1 MINDLFY
8 GLGIVLAAGCGAAGY
23 RLVCTGWLVEGR
35 GTARERAMLRTLVDH
50 LPDNLY
56 VKDVEGR
63 FVLANVAVARVMGAT
78 TPGGLLG
85 IRVNLRTGNLGA
97 SALGFALG
105 GLRYPGAI
113 RSCSLPRVMSGR

>member
-1 MINDLFY
+1 MQPIVDPVPLDPPGKMSSTRDTPFTAGDLEQQRPY
-8 GLGIVLAAGCGAAGY
+8 RRGEPTIELAECLE
-23 RLVCTGWLVEGR
+23 RLLDGR
-35 GTARERAMLRTLVDH
+35 PL
-50 LPDNLY
+50 
-56 VKDVEGR
+56 
-63 FVLANVAVARVMGAT
+63 
-78 TPGGLLG
+78 TP